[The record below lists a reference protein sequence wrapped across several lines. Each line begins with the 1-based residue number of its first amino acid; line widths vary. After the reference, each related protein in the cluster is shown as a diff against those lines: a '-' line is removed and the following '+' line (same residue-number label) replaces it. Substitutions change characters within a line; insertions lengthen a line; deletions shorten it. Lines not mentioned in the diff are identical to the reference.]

1 MNSKQIFFANIR
13 KEYETQLKPV
23 QLEEPKEKR
32 HRKSSKEEAANDN
45 V

>member
-13 KEYETQLKPV
+13 KEYEAQLKPV
-23 QLEEPKEKR
+23 QLEEPKEKK
-32 HRKSSKEEAANDN
+32 HRRTTREEQTQDN